1 MTPPASAPASSPIP
15 DQSFGSLKQEFVKVT
30 AEIDL
35 SDTLTPGDRPL
46 LWPYWT
52 VTWPLAR
59 DGSHGQAWRPS
70 LALGG
75 LTREKGPGRIYGL
88 TIVITHKGC
97 TGMSNHIHAQTW
109 QVKLRDC
116 YSYLYIPQ
124 TEFALCLRVCAQA
137 CVCVCASQCV
147 SVCLCMCV
155 CTHWRSRVRVHACV
169 DPCAFASTVP
179 SHFPSVITRRCG
191 RGRQNSRTRSLAHTH
206 TDAKNSLKLEGGKHI
221 PRTRQSPAPPAT
233 GPLSLSLS

>member
-137 CVCVCASQCV
+137 CVCVCARPSASLSACACV
-147 SVCLCMCV
+147 SARIGAPVFVCMRV
-155 CTHWRSRVRVHACV
+155 SIHVRSH
-169 DPCAFASTVP
+169 PP
-179 SHFPSVITRRCG
+179 FPLI
-191 RGRQNSRTRSLAHTH
+191 SRLSSRADVEGDVKIVALARSLTRIQARR
-206 TDAKNSLKLEGGKHI
+206 I
-221 PRTRQSPAPPAT
+221 P
-233 GPLSLSLS
+233 